1 MSSFLPPVLFEIKAN
16 ATQAIATFEKVNAEL
31 TRMEAKAV
39 KAGTAITGV
48 GNAAKYSIAF
58 LKGLS
63 VAVGAF
69 GAIGVIEF
77 MQLEKA
83 MTQLGQAMSN
93 AGVSTAKNRESVQNL
108 LVDYERLGFD
118 AGNLAAGYSKLITA
132 TQDTEKANRL
142 LGLSLDLART
152 KTIPVEQAA
161 LLLARAS
168 AGNARAFREFG
179 ITLDATKPKAVAIEE
194 AMAKLEQRIGG
205 QAESYLKTF
214 AGQMALLQVK
224 IQNLAEAVG
233 AVLVPALNK
242 LFTAMENLFSYI
254 GKNQALLVSIAGLI
268 GTVVT
273 VAVVNLTK
281 KLWLQAAAWMAANW
295 QITLAVG
302 AIILVATAFVK
313 AWGAS
318 EKFRIGMEY
327 LAKGIAYS
335 LSGIIKITGLLWQGI
350 SLIARGMANLVIV
363 WGKFTN
369 NKEQEAS
376 GKKILDFLD
385 GVSAKL
391 YDADRAV
398 IKVGESFTGLRDKK
412 INIDL
417 SLPSLASLIPDFG
430 NGIPSLGGEL
440 DTVNDALVSAT
451 QSIADFNKALESSF
465 TSIKNTWTGVV
476 GKDFKSAI
484 EEGLLNPVDK
494 LIVQAQKSVD
504 VYQSASNSYKQSLTE
519 LTSAQNA
526 YAAAVSSGNKT
537 AITTTGSALKFAEEA
552 VNQFT
557 ENMQKSIDE
566 IAKFQEDAINAV
578 IDSYNKISELETK
591 RTEVLAK
598 AKEDR
603 YELEKDYNKEV
614 AKLNADYNKNVLNAQ
629 KEAALR
635 SAEIVK
641 QSIDQLRGVYKTA
654 TYQSLGDIFSNL
666 TFQGRYLAG
675 GTTEKILSAL
685 GLKADKAKTLA
696 QDAATL
702 AGLGFSQT
710 FIEEVV
716 SQGTDV
722 GHQLAQTII
731 TSTPESIKQMQTYW
745 DALQKQSSHGVD
757 SVASKLNAGVV
768 LATEELTAQLA
779 QVGINLNEQLAQY
792 NVELTGALASS
803 FDTYANSLAKIN
815 SATAAQIISI
825 DAEIGSLKAKIL
837 QLNQAQAQLQG
848 LGSPG
853 TYQAPIILT
862 PQTNTDAD
870 KAVEESQKALAEALA
885 AAAEA
890 ERASLDIEKYLADL
904 DKTISGLGLR
914 EQTPTVTIYTDTNAS
929 PQLIADEVAWAIR
942 TSGDMKYGLNQKN
955 RWML

>member
-31 TRMEAKAV
+31 TRMEGKAV
-39 KAGTAITGV
+39 KAGTAITGM

-63 VAVGAF
+63 VAVAAF
-69 GAIGVIEF
+69 GALGVIEF

-108 LVDYERLGFD
+108 LIDYERLGFD

-224 IQNLAEAVG
+224 IQNLAEAIG

-242 LFTAMENLFSYI
+242 FFTAMENLFSYI
-254 GKNQALLVSIAGLI
+254 GKNKTLLVAIAAFMA
-268 GTVVT
+268 TVVT

-281 KLWLQAAAWMAANW
+281 KLWLQAAAWAAANW

-327 LAKGIAYS
+327 LAKGVAYS
-335 LSGIIKITGLLWQGI
+335 LSGLIEITGLLWQGI

-376 GKKILDFLD
+376 GKKILDFID
-385 GVSAKL
+385 GVSKKL
-391 YDADRAV
+391 YDADQKV
-398 IKVGESFTGLRDKK
+398 IKIGESFTGLRDKK

-537 AITTTGSALKFAEEA
+537 AITTTGSALKFAEDA

-731 TSTPESIKQMQTYW
+731 TSTPESIKQMQAYW

-870 KAVEESQKALAEALA
+870 KAVEDSQKALAEALA

>member
-58 LKGLS
+58 LKGMS
-63 VAVGAF
+63 VAIAAF
-69 GAIGVIEF
+69 GAVGVFEF

-83 MTQLGQAMSN
+83 MIQLGQAMSN
-93 AGVSTAKNRESVQNL
+93 AGVNTAENRKEIEKLIVASEGL
-108 LVDYERLGFD
+108 AFD
-118 AGNLAAGYSKLITA
+118 ADQITPAYTKLITA
-132 TQDTEKANRL
+132 TQNVTRANEL
-142 LGLSLDLART
+142 LGLSMDLARI
-152 KTIPVEQAA
+152 KSMPLEQAA
-161 LLLARAS
+161 VSLARAS
-168 AGNARAFREFG
+168 AGNARAFKEFG
-179 ITLDATKPKAVAIEE
+179 ISLDTTKPKAVAIEE

-205 QAESYLKTF
+205 QAEAYLKTF
-214 AGQMALLQVK
+214 AGQLELLQVK
-224 IQNLAEAVG
+224 IQGLAEAFG
-233 AVLVPALNK
+233 SVLIPMLNK
-242 LFTAMENLFSYI
+242 FLTAMENVFSYI
-254 GKNQALLVSIAGLI
+254 GKNKALLASIAVLI
-268 GTVVT
+268 STVVT

-281 KLWLQAAAWMAANW
+281 KLWLQAAAWAAANW
-295 QITLAVG
+295 QIALGVAAIMLLAAG
-302 AIILVATAFVK
+302 FVK
-313 AWGAS
+313 AWNAS
-318 EKFRIGMEY
+318 EQFRIGIEY
-327 LAKGIAYS
+327 FAKGVAYTF
-335 LSGIIKITGLLWQGI
+335 SGLIEVTGLLWQGI

-385 GVSAKL
+385 GVSKKL
-391 YDADRAV
+391 YDADQKV
-398 IKVGESFTGLRDKK
+398 IKIGESFTGLRDKK

-430 NGIPSLGGEL
+430 NGVPDLGGEL
-440 DTVNDALVSAT
+440 GIVNDALVSAT
-451 QSIADFNKALESSF
+451 QSIADFNRALESSF

-504 VYQSASNSYKQSLTE
+504 VYQSASNSYKRSLIE
-519 LTSAQNA
+519 LTNAQNA
-526 YAAAVSSGNKT
+526 YASAVSSGNKT
-537 AITTTGSALKFAEEA
+537 AITSTGSALKFAEEA

-716 SQGTDV
+716 AQGTDV

-731 TSTPESIKQMQTYW
+731 TSTPESIKQMQAYW

-848 LGSPG
+848 LSSPG
-853 TYQAPIILT
+853 TYQAPVILAPST
-862 PQTNTDAD
+862 ETEAD
-870 KAVEESQKALAEALA
+870 KAVAESQKALAEALA

-890 ERASLDIEKYLADL
+890 EKASLDIEKYLAEL